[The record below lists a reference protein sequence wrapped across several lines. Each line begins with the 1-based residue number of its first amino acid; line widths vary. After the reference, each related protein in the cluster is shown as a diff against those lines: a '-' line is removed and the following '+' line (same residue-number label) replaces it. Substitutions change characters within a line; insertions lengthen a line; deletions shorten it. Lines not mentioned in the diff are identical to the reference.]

1 MNTNKINRTVLLA
14 LSVAVPAICETFPLD
29 SVSGLKL
36 AQVKAETATYK
47 GRKAV
52 RVTDDA
58 PSTAGDAA
66 RLALVTNSQFQDGV
80 IELDM
85 TGDVTPGAIQGAR
98 GFVGVVFRAAPDG
111 SKFECFYLRPTNGR
125 ADDQVR
131 RNHSVQYISVPGFPW
146 QLLREKSPEK
156 YESYVDLQ
164 PGEWTPVR
172 VVVKGDHAQLFVH
185 GATQPALIVN
195 DLKQPVSSGAVG
207 LWVGPGTVAHFSN
220 LRVTKP

>member
-1 MNTNKINRTVLLA
+1 MIKPFLLA
-14 LSVAVPAICETFPLD
+14 LALSAIAAAETFSLD
-29 SVSGLKL
+29 SVDGLKTI
-36 AQVKAETATYK
+36 QVKTEAATYR

-52 RVTDDA
+52 RVTDAAPATVDDA
-58 PSTAGDAA
+58 G
-66 RLALVTNSQFQDGV
+66 RLALVAESQFQDGV

-85 TGDVTPGAIQGAR
+85 SGDVMPGSMQGAR

-146 QLLREKSPEK
+146 QLLREKFPGK

-164 PGEWTPVR
+164 AGEWTPVK
-172 VVVKGDHAQLFVH
+172 VAVKGDHAQLSVN
-185 GATQPALIVN
+185 GAAQPALIVN

-207 LWVGPGTVAHFSN
+207 LWVGPGTVAHFAN